1 MPAEAVV
8 PGNVRAVGAGEGER
22 IRVKTDVIEAAIN
35 TRGGAIEE
43 LNLLK
48 HRSAHRGGVL
58 EELLNLLKHRS
69 ALDESKPYALL
80 EDDAQRVF
88 LTQTGL
94 LGGGLPN
101 HKTLYT
107 AQPGTREL
115 GADAASVVVKLTAT
129 TAQNVSVTQTLTF
142 HRGSYAID
150 VAYEVANRGS
160 APVSTDAY
168 YQLVRDNKPP
178 EGQASMVPAYT
189 GAAVY
194 EEEHKFTKVEF
205 GDIDKGKTP
214 YSSKADNGWI
224 GMLEHYFVVAW
235 LPLDAAK
242 VPREFYTK
250 RLTETVGGTPLYAAG
265 VIVPVGTIA
274 PGATREASVTLYAG
288 PEEQEKLA
296 QIAKGLDLTVDYGIF
311 TVVAAPLF
319 WLLRW
324 LHKLVGNWGWAI
336 VLLTVLIKGAFY
348 PLNAA
353 SARSMAKLKL
363 VAPKMKALQEQ
374 YANDKQ
380 KLQTAMMEMYRTE
393 KINPLG
399 GCLPILVQMP
409 VFLAL
414 YWVLL
419 GAVELR
425 HAPWLAWIQDLSAPD
440 PSLILPV
447 LYAISAYFQVKLNPT
462 PAADP
467 MQQRMMQIMPIA
479 FSVMFIF
486 FPAGLVL
493 YWLVNNL
500 LSIAQQW
507 RMNTVL
513 ARNTAQAEA
522 RRR

>member
-1 MPAEAVV
+1 
-8 PGNVRAVGAGEGER
+8 
-22 IRVKTDVIEAAIN
+22 
-35 TRGGAIEE
+35 
-43 LNLLK
+43 
-48 HRSAHRGGVL
+48 
-58 EELLNLLKHRS
+58 
-69 ALDESKPYALL
+69 
-80 EDDAQRVF
+80 
-88 LTQTGL
+88 
-94 LGGGLPN
+94 
-101 HKTLYT
+101 
-107 AQPGTREL
+107 
-115 GADAASVVVKLTAT
+115 
-129 TAQNVSVTQTLTF
+129 
-142 HRGSYAID
+142 
-150 VAYEVANRGS
+150 
-160 APVSTDAY
+160 VSTDAY
-168 YQLVRDNKPP
+168 YQLVRDGRPP

-194 EEEHKFTKVEF
+194 EEEQKFKKVEF

-214 YSSKADNGWI
+214 YNSKADNGWI

-235 LPLDAAK
+235 VPSDATK
-242 VPREFYTK
+242 VQREFYTK
-250 RLTETVGGTPLYAAG
+250 RLPETVGSTPLYAAG
-265 VIVPVGTIA
+265 VILPVGTVA
-274 PGATREASVTLYAG
+274 PGATREVSVPLYAG

-336 VLLTVLIKGAFY
+336 VLLTILIKGAFY

-447 LYAISAYFQVKLNPT
+447 LYAISAYLQVKLNPT

-479 FSVMFIF
+479 FSVMFVF

-493 YWLVNNL
+493 YWLVNNI

-513 ARNTAQAEA
+513 ARETAQAEA